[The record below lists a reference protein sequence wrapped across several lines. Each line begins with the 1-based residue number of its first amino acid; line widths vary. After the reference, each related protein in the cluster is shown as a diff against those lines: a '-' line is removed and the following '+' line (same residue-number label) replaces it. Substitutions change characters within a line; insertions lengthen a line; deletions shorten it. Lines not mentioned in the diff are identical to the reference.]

1 MSKPVT
7 LTRREEAIARSSPNI
22 KAYGVASPERIAE
35 IESRRSALA
44 AMTPDERVGLALKN
58 KQQAVEDR
66 KSPGYGY
73 VKRSYSQTMSGSPSD
88 GRSKF
93 LNWLKQKGVS
103 EKDYYANQ
111 ELIKE
116 FRQLQQYGS

>member
-1 MSKPVT
+1 MNKLVT
-7 LTRREEAIARSSPNI
+7 LSKKEEAIARSSPNI
-22 KAYGVASPERIAE
+22 KAFGVATPKRIAE

-44 AMTPDERVGLALKN
+44 AMTPDERVGLALKR
-58 KQQAVEDR
+58 KQQDAEDK

-73 VKRSYSQTMSGSPSD
+73 IKRSYSQTMSGKPSD

-93 LNWLKQKGVS
+93 LNWLDQKGVS
-103 EKDYYANQ
+103 EEDYYSDQ

-116 FRQLQQYGS
+116 FRQFQQYGR